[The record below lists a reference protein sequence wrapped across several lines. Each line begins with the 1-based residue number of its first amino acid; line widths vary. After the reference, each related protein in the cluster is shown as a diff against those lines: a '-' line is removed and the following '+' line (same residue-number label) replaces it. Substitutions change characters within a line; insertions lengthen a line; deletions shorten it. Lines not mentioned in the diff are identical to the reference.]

1 MTTPNFQKQR
11 ATARGRLQARPAA
24 PIQTGTAG
32 LHPLELDAKRDGLLY
47 VPAVYSPTKPA
58 PLILMLHGAG
68 GNAEGGLRPFRNFAD
83 MSNLIL
89 LAVSSQRET
98 WDVLRGAYGPDVA
111 MIDRA
116 LTQTFQRYP
125 IDPAHIAVE
134 GFSDGASYALS
145 LGLTN
150 GDLFTHIIAFAPGF
164 MAPASQHGAPG
175 IFISHGTEDSVLPV
189 DRCSRR
195 LVPQL
200 KQAGYSVNYHEFSG
214 PHTVPET
221 IAEDALDW
229 FTAPPERNN
238 I

>member
-1 MTTPNFQKQR
+1 MTTQNYQIERQ
-11 ATARGRLQARPAA
+11 AARGRLQARPAQPA
-24 PIQTGTAG
+24 QAGTPG

-47 VPAVYSPTKPA
+47 VPAAYSPANPA
-58 PLILMLHGAG
+58 RLVLMLHGAG
-68 GNAEGGLRPFRNFAD
+68 GNAEGGLRPFRNLAD
-83 MSNLIL
+83 TSNLIL
-89 LAVSSQRET
+89 MAVSSRRET

-116 LTQTFQRYP
+116 LAQTFQGYHV
-125 IDPAHIAVE
+125 DPAHIAVE

-164 MAPASQHGAPG
+164 MAPASQHGAPD
-175 IFISHGTEDSVLPV
+175 IFISHGTEDGVLPV

-200 KQAGYSVNYHEFSG
+200 KQAGYRVDYREFSG
-214 PHTVPET
+214 PHTVPES
-221 IAEDALDW
+221 IAQDALDW
-229 FTAPPERNN
+229 FTDTKELT
-238 I
+238 